1 MTPWIGQKFNKLTFV
16 DFAYHVNGIRWWI
29 CRCDCGEY
37 NKVREKNLGKTRSCG
52 CMQGKWPGRD
62 RDFDDG
68 FKTEG
73 EQLKLAN
80 RFYQILDS
88 VHG

>member
-1 MTPWIGQKFNKLTFV
+1 MIGQKNNKLTVV
-16 DFAYHVNGIRWWI
+16 DFAYRQNGISYWI
-29 CRCDCGEY
+29 CLCECGEY
-37 NKVREKNLGKTRSCG
+37 TKLREKNLKKTISCG
-52 CMQGKWPGRD
+52 CMQGKWPGRN

-80 RFYQILDS
+80 RFFQCLAS